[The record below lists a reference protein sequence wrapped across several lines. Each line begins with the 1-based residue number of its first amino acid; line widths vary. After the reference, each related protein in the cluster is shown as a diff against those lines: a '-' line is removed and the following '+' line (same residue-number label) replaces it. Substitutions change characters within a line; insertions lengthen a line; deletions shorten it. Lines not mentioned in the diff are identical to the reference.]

1 MDPTTKQV
9 AELLKRCFAEAA
21 AQRAREA
28 KELQALAKKSTE
40 PKVAR

>member
-1 MDPTTKQV
+1 MTPATRQV
-9 AELLKRCFAEAA
+9 AELLKRCFAAAA

-40 PKVAR
+40 HKAR